1 MGTSVRRT
9 LLSDSPVR
17 PPLRAGGSNGTHASS
32 REAVDSSRN
41 SAGNSRAPANGHA
54 AATLAEPAPKIRVLL
69 TAENRLLREALA
81 RMFSKQSTIEVVGLD
96 ANSILEP
103 DASTQLEADVVLLS
117 SRGSIDSDL
126 SAIQHAR
133 TCFPQAGILTIGMS
147 ATPGEFLQCVRAGIR
162 GYLLRDAASEE
173 VLDAVRA
180 VHSGAAV
187 CPGSLCVAL
196 FRYFEQEAAAV
207 PCGSA
212 RQRLG
217 LTRREQQL
225 IPLLAQGLTNKEI
238 ANHFSLSEQTVKN
251 HVYRMKHKVGAHDR
265 LDIVQLYRTHTFLV

>member
-1 MGTSVRRT
+1 MGTSVHRT
-9 LLSDSPVR
+9 LLSDSSVQNSTR
-17 PPLRAGGSNGTHASS
+17 RAHANS
-32 REAVDSSRN
+32 RSAVNPRN
-41 SAGNSRAPANGHA
+41 STDFHAPPA
-54 AATLAEPAPKIRVLL
+54 LAQPAPKIRVLL

-81 RMFSKQSTIEVVGLD
+81 RMLRKQSTIEVVSVD
-96 ANSILEP
+96 ATSIFES
-103 DASTQLEADVVLLS
+103 DAATQLEIDVVLLS
-117 SRGSIDSDL
+117 SRGSLDADL
-126 SAIQHAR
+126 TEIQHAR
-133 TCFPQAGILTIGMS
+133 ACFREAHILTIGMS
-147 ATPGEFLQCVRAGIR
+147 ATPGEFLQCVRAGVR
-162 GYLLRDAASEE
+162 GYLLRDAAADE

-180 VHSGAAV
+180 LHSGAAV
-187 CPGSLCVAL
+187 CPGSLCLAL